1 MVENKIK
8 DACIV
13 WKTTSVWREKNFS
26 FEVQSGT
33 DLFFVFVWLLSS
45 SFLYS
50 YQVSTNQLKSKNNKR
65 KKGATRRWNWGVT
78 IYPLVGCSLHY
89 TTHQGG
95 ERGHC
100 NGSSTTSPSTL
111 LSPLSSSS
119 TSTSSPLVSS
129 YLHHHRHHHN
139 LLPLALCYNFYP
151 NISIAISDLESGENN
166 QSSERFLM
174 IIKQLELKYICQQQN
189 IHSKIVK
196 VCRACFPASK

>member
-1 MVENKIK
+1 M
-8 DACIV
+8 
-13 WKTTSVWREKNFS
+13 
-26 FEVQSGT
+26 
-33 DLFFVFVWLLSS
+33 L
-45 SFLYS
+45 
-50 YQVSTNQLKSKNNKR
+50 
-65 KKGATRRWNWGVT
+65 
-78 IYPLVGCSLHY
+78 PVGCSLHY

-151 NISIAISDLESGENN
+151 NISIAISDLVSGENN

-174 IIKQLELKYICQQQN
+174 TIKQLELKYICQQQN

-196 VCRACFPASK
+196 VCRACFQPQNNCKKVNCSDIFLESLLNRFNLCKV